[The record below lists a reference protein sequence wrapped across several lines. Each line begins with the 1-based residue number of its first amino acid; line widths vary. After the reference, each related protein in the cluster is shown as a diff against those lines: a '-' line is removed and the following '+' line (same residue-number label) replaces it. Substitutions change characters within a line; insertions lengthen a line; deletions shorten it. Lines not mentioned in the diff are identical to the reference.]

1 MVGSEAPN
9 CFICRKHAGLERVPG
24 GAIYQDG
31 LLYAG
36 HAQIRPGRE
45 AAYLGYLMVEPR
57 RHAPGLGD
65 LTPEEARALGEL
77 AARLS
82 RALRACL
89 GAEHIYAF
97 VIGDAVP
104 HFHLHLV
111 PRYPGAPRKFWGPR
125 VDEWPDAPQG
135 GAAEIDAI
143 CMRLKETLLAEDRG

>member
-9 CFICRKHAGLERVPG
+9 CFICRKHAGLEQVPG
-24 GAIYQDG
+24 GAIYQDD

-65 LTPEEARALGEL
+65 LTSEARALGEL
-77 AARLS
+77 APAQPGAPPAWGRTHLRLCDRRCRS
-82 RALRACL
+82 
-89 GAEHIYAF
+89 
-97 VIGDAVP
+97 

-111 PRYPGAPRKFWGPR
+111 LRYPGACKFWGR
-125 VDEWPDAPQG
+125 ADEWPDAPG
-135 GAAEIDAI
+135 EGRDRRHLHAPERD
-143 CMRLKETLLAEDRG
+143 LLAEDRG